1 MKTKSKKN
9 TQKSKLKNLKIGIC
23 GLGYVG
29 LPLAVAFAK
38 YFTVVGFDKSPTRI
52 NDLKA
57 GLDKNGEFSAST
69 IIHKNL
75 SFASNPKDLE
85 NCNFYIVTVPTP
97 IDAFNN
103 PDLTSLVEASKV
115 IAKVIKKGDSV
126 IYESTVYPGVTED
139 VCLPI
144 LEKNSNLNVNED
156 FWIGY
161 SPERINPGDKNRNI
175 GEIVKVIG
183 ASNLISLDFFE
194 AVYKKIIKA
203 GVYRAKS
210 IKVAEA
216 AKVIENI
223 QRDLNIALV
232 NELSMLFDQLI

>member
-1 MKTKSKKN
+1 M
-9 TQKSKLKNLKIGIC
+9 
-23 GLGYVG
+23 
-29 LPLAVAFAK
+29 
-38 YFTVVGFDKSPTRI
+38 
-52 NDLKA
+52 
-57 GLDKNGEFSAST
+57 
-69 IIHKNL
+69 
-75 SFASNPKDLE
+75 
-85 NCNFYIVTVPTP
+85 
-97 IDAFNN
+97 
-103 PDLTSLVEASKV
+103 VEASKV

-156 FWIGY
+156 FGLAIL
-161 SPERINPGDKNRNI
+161 ERINPGDKNRNI

-183 ASNLISLDFFE
+183 AGNLISLDFFE

-232 NELSMLFDQLI
+232 NELSMLFDQLNLNTYDVLDAASTKWNFIPFKQD